1 MFDTSISHMDSHKDL
16 GLVLS
21 EDLSWS
27 KHYNFITAR
36 AYKVL
41 GLIRCTFSSSHCP
54 NTVLKLY
61 ISLVPL
67 SRSQLYIFYCIQLW
81 HPHLLKDIET

>member
-1 MFDTSISHMDSHKDL
+1 MFDTSISHIDSHKDL

-27 KHYNFITAR
+27 KHYNFIIAR

-41 GLIRCTFSSSHCP
+41 DLIRHTFSSSHCP

-61 ISLVPL
+61 ISLI
-67 SRSQLYIFYCIQLW
+67 RSQLFYC
-81 HPHLLKDIET
+81 T

>member
-1 MFDTSISHMDSHKDL
+1 MKSKIPTSYNYTMFDTSISHIDTHKDL

-27 KHYNFITAR
+27 EHYNFITAH

-41 GLIRCTFSSSHCP
+41 GLIRRTFSSSHCP
-54 NTVLKLY
+54 DTILKLY
-61 ISLVPL
+61 ISLV
-67 SRSQLYIFYCIQLW
+67 
-81 HPHLLKDIET
+81 